1 MKLLLALFL
10 LIPLT
15 VLADVKIINLPIYCV
30 NVKTLSE
37 VLEKHGEE
45 AAMTMS
51 SSRDIQ
57 DQIITSSTVLFVNF
71 KTKTWTMVERLTND
85 NYCVIAVGDNIT
97 PFTK

>member
-1 MKLLLALFL
+1 MKFIAALLLLV
-10 LIPLT
+10 PLT
-15 VLADVKIINLPIYCV
+15 VLADVKVINLPIYCISIE
-30 NVKTLSE
+30 TLSE

-85 NYCVIAVGDNIT
+85 NYCVIAIGDNIT